1 MLGPSAEEPPMA
13 RINQH
18 YRKLAGGYL
27 FPEIERRVRAFRGEH
42 PDARLIPLGIGDVV
56 LPLPEAVRE
65 AMHGAIDELGTE
77 KGFRGYGPYEGYAF
91 LREAIAE
98 HEFRSRRVDVSPE
111 EIFVSDGSKC
121 DSANIQE
128 IFTSDARVAIPDPV
142 YPVYVD
148 TNVMAGRT
156 GSLAADDRYEG
167 IVYLPCTESNQFC
180 PEPPSVDVDL
190 VYLCFPNNPTGAVAS
205 PSALERWVRYAHD
218 HGAVLLYDAAY
229 EAYITEEGIPHSIF
243 EVDGAREVAIEFRSF
258 SKSAGFTGVRCAYV
272 VIPSEA
278 LGASDDGEQVALR
291 DLWARRHATKFNG
304 VSYPVQ
310 AGAAA
315 IYTERGQ
322 AEVRERIQYYMANA
336 KVIREGLEQLGLRVF
351 GGLNAPYVWVKT
363 PNRLGSWE
371 FFDLLLERAEVVC
384 TPGAG
389 FGPHGEGYIRVS
401 SFGKREAVEEAVERV
416 RTRIQV

>member
-1 MLGPSAEEPPMA
+1 MA
-13 RINQH
+13 RVNDH

-27 FPEIERRVRAFRGEH
+27 FPEIERRVRAFRDGH
-42 PDARLIPLGIGDVV
+42 PDARIIPLGIGDVV
-56 LPLPEAVRE
+56 LPLPDGVRE
-65 AMHGAIDELGTE
+65 AMHRAVDELGTE
-77 KGFRGYGPYEGYAF
+77 KGFRGYGPYEGYGF

-98 HEFRSRRVDVSPE
+98 HDFGRYGVDVSPE

-128 IFTSDARVAIPDPV
+128 IFSTDARIAIPDPV

-156 GSLAADDRYEG
+156 GALAQDDRYEG
-167 IVYLPCTESNQFC
+167 IVYLPCMESNQFC
-180 PEPPSVDVDL
+180 PEPPSVEVDL
-190 VYLCFPNNPTGAVAS
+190 VYLCFPNNPTGAVATQ
-205 PSALERWVRYAHD
+205 SALERWVRYAHD

-229 EAYITEEGIPHSIF
+229 EAYITEEGVPHSIF
-243 EVDGAREVAIEFRSF
+243 EVEGAREVAIEFRSF

-272 VIPSEA
+272 VIPDEVH
-278 LGASDDGEQVALR
+278 GVDGDGERVALR
-291 DLWARRHATKFNG
+291 ELWARRNATKFNG

-310 AGAAA
+310 VGAAA
-315 IYTERGQ
+315 VYTQRGQ
-322 AEVRERIQYYMANA
+322 VEVRARIQYYLANA
-336 KVIREGLEQLGLRVF
+336 KVIREGLEELGLRVF

-363 PNRLGSWE
+363 PDRLGSWD

-389 FGPHGEGYIRVS
+389 FGPHGEGYIRLS
-401 SFGKREAVEEAVERV
+401 AFGKHDAVEEAVERIRAHIKV
-416 RTRIQV
+416 

>member
-1 MLGPSAEEPPMA
+1 MA
-13 RINQH
+13 RTNDH

-27 FPEIERRVRAFRGEH
+27 FPEIERRVRAFRNEH
-42 PDARLIPLGIGDVV
+42 PDARIIPLGIGDVV

-65 AMHGAIDELGTE
+65 AMHRAIDELGTE
-77 KGFRGYGPYEGYAF
+77 KGFRGYGPYEGYPF

-98 HEFRSRRVDVSPE
+98 HEFRRHGVEVSPE

-128 IFTSDARVAIPDPV
+128 IFSTDARVAIPDPV
-142 YPVYVD
+142 YPVYID

-156 GSLAADDRYEG
+156 GPQTADDRYEG

-180 PEPPSVDVDL
+180 PEPPSADVDL

-205 PSALERWVRYAHD
+205 RPALERWVGYAHD
-218 HGAVLLYDAAY
+218 RGAVLLYDAAY
-229 EAYITEEGIPHSIF
+229 EAYITEEGVPHSIF
-243 EVDGAREVAIEFRSF
+243 EIEGAREVAIEFRSF

-272 VIPSEA
+272 VIPDEVRGVA
-278 LGASDDGEQVALR
+278 DDGERVRLR
-291 DLWARRHATKFNG
+291 ELWARRNATKSNG

-310 AGAAA
+310 AGAAGV
-315 IYTERGQ
+315 YTKKGQ
-322 AEVRERIQYYMANA
+322 AEVRARVQYYMANA
-336 KVIREGLEQLGLRVF
+336 EVIREGLEELGLRVF
-351 GGLNAPYVWVKT
+351 GGLNAPYVWIKT
-363 PNRLGSWE
+363 PKGLGSWD

-389 FGPHGEGYIRVS
+389 FGPHGEGYIRLS
-401 SFGKREAVEEAVERV
+401 AFGKHDAVEEAVERV
-416 RTRIQV
+416 RTRIEL